1 MALGLLHATAKAE
14 PITFFVGADP
24 QYGFGDDALA
34 TETGL
39 GAARILNRCTD
50 CSKVLVVAGDLSH
63 DKPDKARKYGEV
75 FHLPIEKLGVKVFDG
90 LGNHDNNDFAD
101 DWVSF
106 DSPRGL
112 YHMGSLASDDRAK
125 PMSLQEIEGHNFVA
139 PRFLGWRV
147 YDLFLSRIDNEEKAS
162 QKDIDW
168 RVATS
173 IEDSR
178 YNNML
183 TSCGSFGYGDA
194 WYCMNE
200 DAYYYAIELNK
211 PTNNFSFN
219 LNFWST
225 PNPKPGVLLVQ
236 LHNELYS
243 TTSTRYL
250 KRIRDKLSSEG
261 RLDLPVILFSHK
273 TDGTDGTMSPEFK
286 KAAADMNIAAVIHGH
301 YGCDNRSSPKKLNG
315 HCDASNTWDDLRD
328 WSEGIYNRNR
338 VDVPIIDVN
347 ALLYGI
353 FWAVQIDPSKGT
365 IGFVRFNSKEMMV
378 KSRGGKSFISLET
391 GTFADLMAQIFRNNP
406 SAINIPRRKN
416 AIMKCDYEAGRAN
429 VSINTY
435 SVANCSY

>member
-24 QYGFGDDALA
+24 QYGFGGDALA
-34 TETGL
+34 TQTGL
-39 GAARILNRCTD
+39 RAATILNRCTD
-50 CSKVLVVAGDLSH
+50 CTKVLVVAGDLSH
-63 DKPDKARKYGEV
+63 DKPDKARKYGEA

-125 PMSLQEIEGHNFVA
+125 PMSLQEIESHNFVA

-211 PTNNFSFN
+211 PTYNFSFN

-243 TTSTRYL
+243 TTSIRYL
-250 KRIRDKLSSEG
+250 RRIYDKLDKEK
-261 RLDLPVILFSHK
+261 RLDLPVILFAHK
-273 TDGTDGTMSPEFK
+273 LSGQRSEEFK
-286 KAAADMNIAAVIHGH
+286 QVVANMNIAAVIHGH
-301 YGCDNRSSPKKLNG
+301 YGCDNRSSPEKPHG
-315 HCDASNTWDDLRD
+315 HCDASNTWDDLR
-328 WSEGIYNRNR
+328 WLGKNIYNRNN
-338 VDVPIIDVN
+338 VSVPIVDVN

-353 FWAVQIDPSKGT
+353 VWAVQIDPTNGT
-365 IGFVRFNSKEMMV
+365 IGFVRFNTNQMEED
-378 KSRGGKSFISLET
+378 SRRAGRTFISLKT
-391 GTFADLMAQIFRNNP
+391 GTFADLMTQAFRNNRK
-406 SAINIPRRKN
+406 AINIPPEMN
-416 AIMKCDYEAGRAN
+416 ALMKCDYEAGRVN
-429 VSINTY
+429 VSRNQY
-435 SVANCSY
+435 SAANCSY